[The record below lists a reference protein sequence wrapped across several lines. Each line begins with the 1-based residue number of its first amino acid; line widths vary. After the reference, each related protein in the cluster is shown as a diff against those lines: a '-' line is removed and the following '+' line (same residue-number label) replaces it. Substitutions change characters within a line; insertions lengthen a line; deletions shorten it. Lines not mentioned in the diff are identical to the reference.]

1 MTPNP
6 HLKGRLRTQSGN
18 ILWEFVAVVFVITPL
33 IAGTFV
39 TGLNLVRSIQA
50 NHMARDINNMYILGA
65 DFSSLSMQQ
74 LAKRLATGLNLQV
87 GSATT
92 GNNYDNSDNAGNGIV
107 WVTKLQWI
115 GATNQ
120 PICTAISPA
129 TCTNANKFVVIEQVR
144 FGNKNLDTATA
155 GADPNASHI
164 TTAGHPNA
172 LPDPYGQ
179 TTVDVVKNAAAQV
192 PEPYQTK
199 LFNLWHTTHTGAA
212 TSAIQDG
219 QFLYM
224 TEVYFRQTGSLAGQ
238 GVYARWFF

>member
-1 MTPNP
+1 MTGNQQ
-6 HLKGRLRTQSGN
+6 LRRRFRPQSGN

-50 NHMARDINNMYILGA
+50 NHMARDVNNMYILGA
-65 DFSSLSMQQ
+65 DFSSHSMQQ

-92 GNNYDNSDNAGNGIV
+92 GNDYDNSDNGGNGIV

-120 PICTAISPA
+120 PICQAISPA
-129 TCTNANKFVVIEQVR
+129 TCTNAGKFVVLEQVR
-144 FGNKNLDTATA
+144 FGNRNLDSATS

-172 LPDPYGQ
+172 LPDPYGK
-179 TTVDVVKNAAAQV
+179 TTVDTVQNAAAQV

-199 LFNLWHTTHTGAA
+199 LYNLWQTTHAGAA
-212 TSAIQDG
+212 NTSLADG